1 MGNGN
6 NRIILGV
13 SGASGVIISWYL
25 AKALKAQGLE
35 LHMVVTDAAK
45 LTWEY
50 EVEPFGY
57 IPGKMPK
64 NADSESKASPEN
76 AIQRNI
82 CEESEAVSENAVL
95 RNICA
100 NCDGKAKIEMLADL
114 ADVLYD
120 SKDMAAAISSGSFCT
135 MGMIVVPC
143 SMKTLAGIVTG
154 YTDNLLLRAAD
165 VCLKE
170 NRRIVLCP
178 REMPLGKVHL
188 RNMSTAADLGCTIV
202 PPMLSFYSG
211 QMTVQDQI
219 QHVVGKILMQFGL
232 EYEEFHPWDG
242 CFATDQRE
250 SRKAKV

>member
-1 MGNGN
+1 MGTANGN

-50 EVEPFGY
+50 EVEHLENLQS
-57 IPGKMPK
+57 KMQK
-64 NADSESKASPEN
+64 D
-76 AIQRNI
+76 
-82 CEESEAVSENAVL
+82 AVSESDIIPGHATQRHMYVESSLYNATTQ
-95 RNICA
+95 
-100 NCDGKAKIEMLADL
+100 CDGKGKIEMLTDL

-120 SKDMAAAISSGSFCT
+120 SKDMAAAISSGSFRT
-135 MGMIVVPC
+135 MGMIVAPC

-170 NRRIVLCP
+170 NRRVVLCP

-211 QMTVQDQI
+211 QTTVEDQI
-219 QHVVGKILMQFGL
+219 HHVVGKILMQFGL
-232 EYEEFHPWDG
+232 EYEEFHPWEG
-242 CFATDQRE
+242 
-250 SRKAKV
+250 